1 MPYTEDV
8 VQELQRRYNLWLL
21 DNFNS
26 TEHLTEAITQTG
38 TISKELFQVILD
50 TGVQQDSTVKM
61 YYDLNRFNPHYSKAF
76 FRVNFDDISDLTA
89 FVGFKKYYTDP
100 AHDDTESHCG
110 LLIRN
115 GEVFLS
121 SGNELGVAVGYQN
134 TLVSGIDLTRD
145 FIIQIEKNR
154 LFSMPLPQVIP
165 YFDTFRI
172 ISEDR
177 VWSLKVTNS
186 NFPPE
191 DLTHY
196 ILFFIKNH
204 VNSVKRMTLRH
215 FCYLEEYAD

>member
-8 VQELQRRYNLWLL
+8 VQELQKKYNLWLL
-21 DNFNS
+21 DNFYS
-26 TEHLTEAITQTG
+26 TEHMNEVITQTG

-50 TGVQQDSTVKM
+50 TGVQESSTVKA

-76 FRVNFDDISDLTA
+76 FRVNFDSISDITA

-100 AHDDTESHCG
+100 AYDDTESHSG
-110 LLIRN
+110 LLVYN
-115 GEVFLS
+115 GNLYLS
-121 SGNELGVAVGYQN
+121 SGNELGVSTGYQN
-134 TLVSGIDLTRD
+134 TLISGIDLTRD

-154 LFSMPLPQVIP
+154 LFSMPLPQVVP

-172 ISEDR
+172 ISPDR
-177 VWSLKVTNS
+177 VWTLKVTNS
-186 NFPPE
+186 SYPPE

-196 ILFFIKNH
+196 ILFYIENH
-204 VNSVKRMTLRH
+204 VNEVKKMTLKH

>member
-1 MPYTEDV
+1 MPYFEDV
-8 VQELQRRYNLWLL
+8 VQELQKKYNLWLL
-21 DNFNS
+21 DNFYS
-26 TEHLTEAITQTG
+26 TEHLTEVITQTG
-38 TISKELFQVILD
+38 SITKELFQVVMN
-50 TGVQQDSTVKM
+50 TGVQENSTVKM

-76 FRVNFDDISDLTA
+76 FRVNFESIADATA

-100 AHDDTESHCG
+100 AFNDVESHCG
-110 LLIRN
+110 LLLYN
-115 GEVFLS
+115 GNLYLS
-121 SGNELGVAVGYQN
+121 SGNQLGVAVGYQN
-134 TLVSGIDLTRD
+134 TLISGIDLTRD

-177 VWSLKVTNS
+177 VWTLKVTNS
-186 NFPPE
+186 SFPPE

-196 ILFFIKNH
+196 IVYFIRNH
-204 VNSVKRMTLRH
+204 VNASKKMTLRH